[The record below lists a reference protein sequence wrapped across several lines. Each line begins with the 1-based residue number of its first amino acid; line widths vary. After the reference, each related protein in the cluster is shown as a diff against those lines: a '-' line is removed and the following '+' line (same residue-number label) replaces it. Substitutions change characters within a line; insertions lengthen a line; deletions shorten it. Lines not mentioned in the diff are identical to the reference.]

1 LKSIAENSKSYLL
14 PGVSIM
20 QLGTENKVNSDINGN
35 FKIKIPS
42 KHFNRIILVFSY
54 IGKKK

>member
-1 LKSIAENSKSYLL
+1 
-14 PGVSIM
+14 M

-42 KHFNRIILVFSY
+42 KHFNRIILVFNY
-54 IGKKK
+54 IGEKEIEITNTTKVKS